1 MVVLPKAPDAG
12 LLRHGL
18 PQRLTV
24 PQCLHVASF
33 FFSVQV
39 CVLHRIVLCT
49 GVPFC
54 NYSKVSLVQ
63 LLMSIWTLPGV
74 WSVCLS
80 VCLFFW
86 YSCLDDLIDIQS
98 ISEGWNAQ
106 LGGHIW
112 DHL

>member
-1 MVVLPKAPDAG
+1 MIVLPKAPDAG

-18 PQRLTV
+18 PQRITV

-49 GVPFC
+49 GVPLC
-54 NYSKVSLVQ
+54 KYPKVSLVQ
-63 LLMSIWTLPGV
+63 VLKNIWTLRGV
-74 WSVCLS
+74 WS

-86 YSCLDDLIDIQS
+86 YSCLDDLIVVQS